1 MVLTLVQWEPEET
14 THNDR
19 EMLGSEIR
27 INLRT
32 EFWKQILIT
41 TVREDFG
48 QRSPL
53 NDYHRSKGVQLQHGS
68 YWPPEEPAS
77 EEQCA
82 SRCTMNYQCRTFN
95 YNLQSKQCQ
104 MLYRTSQV
112 SDAVRNRH
120 NHIDL
125 YEKKGYIRDCIV
137 NNGVT
142 YRGSVAKTRSERT
155 CQQWSSN
162 LPHEH
167 RNSPGQFPEKGLDSN
182 YCRNPDNDQNGPW
195 CYTMDWNTRLETCDI
210 IRCNEEVCVLCN
222 GEDYDGFVDYTES
235 GRECQRWDLNY
246 PHSHKYQP
254 ETYPEKKLDDNYCRN
269 PDGSLRPWCYTTD
282 PAVEREYCNIQKC
295 RGWRRITAGILMGQ
309 KLLGASQQILE
320 SGLPY
325 ACSSNAVKMTLNLKN
340 VTMEMGQR
348 TEELSIK
355 LGRES
360 HARDGTPI
368 ILTSH
373 EGHAKP
379 KSIEDPDE
387 VEFDS
392 CGKREDRMIQKRS
405 RIIGGSPGN
414 SPWTVSLRNR
424 KGKHFC
430 GGSLVSR
437 NWVISSKQCFSS
449 CYAEF
454 RGYEAWMGTV
464 LKNPRSDDPDKQAI
478 PIRKAVCGPNG
489 SNLIMLE
496 LESLVTLNSRVA
508 VICLPPQRYI
518 VPEGTRCEI
527 AGWGET
533 QGTGNDDVLNI
544 LTMPVMS
551 NKECNQYYRGRVI
564 ETEICAGTVIRG
576 AGVCERDYGGPLACF
591 AHDCWVL
598 EGVII
603 PGRGCGRPN
612 RPGIF
617 VRVAMFVDWIKKV
630 MEL

>member
-295 RGWRRITAGILMGQ
+295 SGQHKLKGLEITKKCFKHRGVGYRGTVNQTTSGTHCQRWDMQFPHVHDFTPDNYQCKGLEKNYCRNPDGSEAPWCFTTDPGVRTALCLQLKRCEDDIESEECYDGNGTTYRGVVNKTRKGIPCQRWDTNHPHIPRVTPHNYPEAG
-309 KLLGASQQILE
+309 LLRNYCRNPDGD
-320 SGLPY
+320 
-325 ACSSNAVKMTLNLKN
+325 
-340 VTMEMGQR
+340 
-348 TEELSIK
+348 
-355 LGRES
+355 S
-360 HARDGTPI
+360 HGPWCYTTNPKVHWDYCAISTCK
-368 ILTSH
+368 
-373 EGHAKP
+373 GHAKP

-496 LESLVTLNSRVA
+496 LES
-508 VICLPPQRYI
+508 
-518 VPEGTRCEI
+518 
-527 AGWGET
+527 
-533 QGTGNDDVLNI
+533 
-544 LTMPVMS
+544 
-551 NKECNQYYRGRVI
+551 
-564 ETEICAGTVIRG
+564 
-576 AGVCERDYGGPLACF
+576 
-591 AHDCWVL
+591 
-598 EGVII
+598 
-603 PGRGCGRPN
+603 
-612 RPGIF
+612 
-617 VRVAMFVDWIKKV
+617 AM
-630 MEL
+630 